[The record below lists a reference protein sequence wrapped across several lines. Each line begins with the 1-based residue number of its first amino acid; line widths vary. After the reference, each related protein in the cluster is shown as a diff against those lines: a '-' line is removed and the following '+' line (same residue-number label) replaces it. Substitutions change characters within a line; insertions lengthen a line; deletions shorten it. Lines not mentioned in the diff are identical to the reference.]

1 MAAAEAAREVW
12 LATLG
17 KPPRDRATAWRT
29 FLAANPGSPYA
40 AAIRT
45 EIASLEGQA
54 AELDAAVAAANAP
67 DQGAPQRPALAD
79 ALAELAGRPI
89 GSLYAAVPARVSP
102 GRPIGVVFTKTQPL
116 ADPVWLYVQAPG
128 TRSFARVALAGDGD
142 AYLRATI
149 PAELVRPGTL
159 AWYVTAADRALIGD
173 EDAPQTITVERDLA
187 ETAPE
192 RGRTQIHTSLDY
204 VDFDGGLEDGFDQ
217 YAQAELDFAYQFRA
231 QVHTARVGF
240 GTMSGT
246 GGPRTSSTPTPPASA
261 STPAPTSAAAP

>member
-1 MAAAEAAREVW
+1 MVVAIITI
-12 LATLG
+12 TL
-17 KPPRDRATAWRT
+17 K
-29 FLAANPGSPYA
+29 
-40 AAIRT
+40 
-45 EIASLEGQA
+45 
-54 AELDAAVAAANAP
+54 
-67 DQGAPQRPALAD
+67 
-79 ALAELAGRPI
+79 
-89 GSLYAAVPARVSP
+89 
-102 GRPIGVVFTKTQPL
+102 
-116 ADPVWLYVQAPG
+116 
-128 TRSFARVALAGDGD
+128 
-142 AYLRATI
+142 
-149 PAELVRPGTL
+149 TL

-246 GGPRTSSTPTPPASA
+246 GGPKDVIDADATGQCLDAGANFRCRAVTFSYVYTEFESPWTAVGI
-261 STPAPTSAAAP
+261 AAGVGLLVGLILGRR

>member
-1 MAAAEAAREVW
+1 M
-12 LATLG
+12 
-17 KPPRDRATAWRT
+17 
-29 FLAANPGSPYA
+29 
-40 AAIRT
+40 
-45 EIASLEGQA
+45 
-54 AELDAAVAAANAP
+54 
-67 DQGAPQRPALAD
+67 
-79 ALAELAGRPI
+79 
-89 GSLYAAVPARVSP
+89 PARVSP

-192 RGRTQIHTSLDY
+192 RGRTQIHTN
-204 VDFDGGLEDGFDQ
+204 
-217 YAQAELDFAYQFRA
+217 A
-231 QVHTARVGF
+231 
-240 GTMSGT
+240 
-246 GGPRTSSTPTPPASA
+246 AS
-261 STPAPTSAAAP
+261 